1 MDTLIMVSIMTLV
14 LFVSS
19 GSARAATLIVSNQ
32 MQSRANVSVLMTC
45 LGTFPRMSKS
55 IPFGQ
60 VSLVKIPPTSGQNA
74 TDDISPTA
82 GENDKPARSRVS
94 QWASCVG
101 TFEGEAQF
109 WPSERIYRL
118 YKYNSDKDS
127 TVSIVVAKDDDFY
140 GWNNDRNSWDRIPWC
155 SGPEPGCRP
164 KNYRSHKLNNKYI
177 LK

>member
-1 MDTLIMVSIMTLV
+1 MDILIMVSIMTLV

-19 GSARAATLIVSNQ
+19 GSARAATLI
-32 MQSRANVSVLMTC
+32 
-45 LGTFPRMSKS
+45 
-55 IPFGQ
+55 
-60 VSLVKIPPTSGQNA
+60 IPPTSGQNA

-118 YKYNSDKDS
+118 HKYNSDKDS
-127 TVSIVVAKDDDFY
+127 TDSLVFGAGAGVQTQKL
-140 GWNNDRNSWDRIPWC
+140 
-155 SGPEPGCRP
+155 PE
-164 KNYRSHKLNNKYI
+164 S
-177 LK
+177 

>member
-32 MQSRANVSVLMTC
+32 MQRRANVSVFVTC
-45 LGTFPRMSKS
+45 HGTIPRTSTS
-55 IPFGQ
+55 IPLGQ

-101 TFEGEAQF
+101 TFGGEAQF

-118 YKYNSDKDS
+118 YNSDKDS
-127 TVSIVVAKDDDFY
+127 TVNIVVAKDDGFY
-140 GWNNDRNSWDRIPWC
+140 RWDNVKNSLYKCPMI
-155 SGPEPGCRP
+155 
-164 KNYRSHKLNNKYI
+164 I
-177 LK
+177 FI

>member
-1 MDTLIMVSIMTLV
+1 MTLV

-32 MQSRANVSVLMTC
+32 MQSRANVSVLVTC
-45 LGTFPRMSKS
+45 LGTFPTMTKS

-94 QWASCVG
+94 QWASCV
-101 TFEGEAQF
+101 
-109 WPSERIYRL
+109 
-118 YKYNSDKDS
+118 S
-127 TVSIVVAKDDDFY
+127 T
-140 GWNNDRNSWDRIPWC
+140 
-155 SGPEPGCRP
+155 
-164 KNYRSHKLNNKYI
+164 I
-177 LK
+177 LAL